1 MEISKE
7 MTVKSTLA
15 IHGLL
20 SPCALT
26 QKNSEKKQKHTLLFQ
41 NSKMINQGIRFV
53 IARRTITLIYVLGM
67 LYTVSKVLETD

>member
-1 MEISKE
+1 MEIPKE
-7 MTVKSTLA
+7 MTVKSTLD

-26 QKNSEKKQKHTLLFQ
+26 QRNSEKKQKHTLLFQ
-41 NSKMINQGIRFV
+41 NSEMINQGIRFV

-67 LYTVSKVLETD
+67 LYIVSKVLETD